1 MNTTYVPGS
10 TLRFRDIDAGPAGL
24 EALNLATA
32 DLVPPFAVVDLG
44 ALVAN
49 AVSMVQRASG
59 KPIRLA
65 SKSVRCRDISAAVL
79 QMEGYRGVLALTLAE
94 ALWLADKIEDV
105 VVGYPT
111 TDADSLRR
119 LAGDPRLAERVTLMI
134 DSVDQLDYTA
144 RVVGATGSQL
154 RVCIDLDASLRLFNG
169 RVHVGPRRSPVHSVT
184 AAVSLAREILR
195 RPGFRLVGLMCYEGQ
210 IAGVGDAV
218 GSMARRLSIKAM
230 QRASAAELR
239 RRRAAVV
246 RAVRE
251 VTDLDFINGGGT
263 GSIELT
269 TSEDAITEVAAGS
282 GLYCPT
288 LFDSYSAFSLH
299 PAAYFV
305 TAVVRRPS
313 SGYVTVLGGG
323 WTASGAAGV
332 DRLPS
337 PVWPKGLQLSELEGA
352 GEAQTPLHGVG
363 VRGLS
368 VGDRVWFRH
377 AKAGELCERVN
388 ELHLVV
394 GDRIIA
400 SVPTYRG
407 EGHAFL

>member
-169 RVHVGPRRSPVHSVT
+169 RVHVGRGDRPCTVLLQQSRLPGRFCGVRVFGWSGSCVTRGRSPVWVT
-184 AAVSLAREILR
+184 RWGRWPAGYQSR
-195 RPGFRLVGLMCYEGQ
+195 RCNAP
-210 IAGVGDAV
+210 
-218 GSMARRLSIKAM
+218 
-230 QRASAAELR
+230 R
-239 RRRAAVV
+239 RR
-246 RAVRE
+246 
-251 VTDLDFINGGGT
+251 
-263 GSIELT
+263 S
-269 TSEDAITEVAAGS
+269 
-282 GLYCPT
+282 C
-288 LFDSYSAFSLH
+288 
-299 PAAYFV
+299 
-305 TAVVRRPS
+305 
-313 SGYVTVLGGG
+313 
-323 WTASGAAGV
+323 
-332 DRLPS
+332 
-337 PVWPKGLQLSELEGA
+337 
-352 GEAQTPLHGVG
+352 
-363 VRGLS
+363 
-368 VGDRVWFRH
+368 
-377 AKAGELCERVN
+377 
-388 ELHLVV
+388 VV
-394 GDRIIA
+394 GAPLWCGRFE
-400 SVPTYRG
+400 R
-407 EGHAFL
+407 